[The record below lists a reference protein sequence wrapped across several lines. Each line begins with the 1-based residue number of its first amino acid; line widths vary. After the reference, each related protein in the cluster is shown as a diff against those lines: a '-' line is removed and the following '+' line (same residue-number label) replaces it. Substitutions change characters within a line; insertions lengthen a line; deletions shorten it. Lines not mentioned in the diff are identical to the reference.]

1 MMYKDHVL
9 RDIKECFALIVR
21 LAIQEL
27 ERINVEL
34 VLLNGGFY

>member
-1 MMYKDHVL
+1 MMYKDLVL
-9 RDIKECFALIVR
+9 RDIKECFASIVR

-27 ERINVEL
+27 ERINVQR